1 MGDQMLHISK
11 WPRLICCAAAILT
24 SYIAKPVQAQGDL
37 LVAPTRVVV
46 NGAGNAE
53 VVLSNIGEKPATY
66 RISLELRRM
75 DESGDFANIAEADAT
90 PEERAALEMVRYS
103 PRRVT
108 LLPGQPQAVRL
119 SVRPPEGLPDGEYR
133 VHMGFRAIPDP
144 VSTESGTASEEAAS
158 AVSIKLTP
166 IYGIT
171 IPVFLRKG
179 RLDAKAGIEAV
190 KLVRLGGRDFV
201 QVSMSRSGNR
211 SVYGELIGK
220 TARGETLFSM
230 RGIAIYPEVSRRDVH
245 VPLGPEQ
252 MAMAKGPVQLEY
264 RELPENGGAVL
275 AQATV
280 TLP

>member
-1 MGDQMLHISK
+1 MGDQMFHISK
-11 WPRLICCAAAILT
+11 WPRLICYAAAILT
-24 SYIAKPVQAQGDL
+24 SHIAKPVQAQGDL

-53 VVLSNIGEKPATY
+53 VMLSNIGEKPATY

-75 DESGDFANIAEADAT
+75 DESGDFTDIAAADAT
-90 PEERAALEMVRYS
+90 PAERAALEMVRFS

-133 VHMGFRAIPDP
+133 IHMGFRAIPAHA
-144 VSTESGTASEEAAS
+144 STESGVASEEAQS
-158 AVSIKLTP
+158 GVSIRLTP

-179 RLDAKAGIEAV
+179 RLDADTGIVAA

-230 RGIAIYPEVSRRDVH
+230 RGIAIYPEVDRRDVH

-252 MAMAKGPVQLEY
+252 LAKAQGPIQLEY
-264 RELPENGGAVL
+264 RELPENGGAML